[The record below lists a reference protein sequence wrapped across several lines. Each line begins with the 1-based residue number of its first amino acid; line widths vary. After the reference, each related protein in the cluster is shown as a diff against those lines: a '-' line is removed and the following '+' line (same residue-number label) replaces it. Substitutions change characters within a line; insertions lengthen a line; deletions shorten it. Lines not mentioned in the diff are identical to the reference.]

1 MPLQQRSQLC
11 RNNIP
16 HKCIGFQPS
25 NLSTKDQRIPSRLS
39 QKRTIVL
46 WTLHKI
52 SAPIK
57 LCIVGI
63 NLYLGLCEFLHYK
76 SRCLKGI
83 KISLD
88 IIGKENSF
96 QKKKTLICVL
106 YLCSFFPSFQ
116 AARKEKQMDLFIKL
130 WLISTAWTV
139 FDQENIYKK
148 LGLCLLEQ
156 LYMQENW
163 PPFKL

>member
-76 SRCLKGI
+76 GRCLKGI

-88 IIGKENSF
+88 VTGKENSF
-96 QKKKTLICVL
+96 QKKKNINMCLVSVFFL
-106 YLCSFFPSFQ
+106 SFFSSCQKGKTNGSVYQTMTNFHC
-116 AARKEKQMDLFIKL
+116 MDSVWSGKYI
-130 WLISTAWTV
+130 
-139 FDQENIYKK
+139 
-148 LGLCLLEQ
+148 
-156 LYMQENW
+156 
-163 PPFKL
+163 